1 MEPEDTEMEKQWF
14 VLHTLTGQE
23 NKAQRSIEA
32 RVKLER
38 MEDVIG
44 RGVVPTERVTEKKN
58 GRKRTMVK
66 KFFPGYCLCELA
78 LYDESRGLD
87 ENGKKAIFERTWQF
101 LRETPGV
108 IGFVGGDRPQP
119 LKQSEVDAILLD
131 KPSGGQ
137 GIERPKVVFNVD
149 EAVKIVDGAF
159 MGLTGLVSVVDP
171 DRGKLKVEVQVFGRK
186 VPVDVE
192 YWQVEKVPIEETFES
207 ARK

>member
-1 MEPEDTEMEKQWF
+1 MEKNWF

-38 MEDVIG
+38 MEEYIGKCVI
-44 RGVVPTERVTEKKN
+44 PTERVTEKKE
-58 GRKRTMVK
+58 GKKRTITK
-66 KFFPGYCLCELA
+66 KFFPGYVLCELA
-78 LYDESRGLD
+78 LYDEARGVD
-87 ENGKKAIFERTWQF
+87 ENGKKAIYERTWQF

-119 LKQSEVDAILLD
+119 LKQAEIDAILLN

-137 GIERPKVVFNVD
+137 DVARPKVNFNV
-149 EAVKIVDGAF
+149 EETVKIVDGAF
-159 MGLTGLVSVVDP
+159 MGLTGQVSMVDP
-171 DRGKLKVEVQVFGRK
+171 DKGKLKVEVQVFGRK

-192 YWQVEKVPIEETFES
+192 YWQVEKVALEETLPP
-207 ARK
+207 AK

>member
-1 MEPEDTEMEKQWF
+1 M
-14 VLHTLTGQE
+14 
-23 NKAQRSIEA
+23 
-32 RVKLER
+32 
-38 MEDVIG
+38 
-44 RGVVPTERVTEKKN
+44 
-58 GRKRTMVK
+58 
-66 KFFPGYCLCELA
+66 
-78 LYDESRGLD
+78 
-87 ENGKKAIFERTWQF
+87 
-101 LRETPGV
+101 
-108 IGFVGGDRPQP
+108 
-119 LKQSEVDAILLD
+119 DAILLD